1 MSDTVKTM
9 ILTFINYKVI
19 KMKAFEYKLKECWLY
34 EVDDLSYCIVCTC
47 NFLVMD
53 IKKRGVVNSPESDSQ
68 GTRTLDPSIKSA
80 VLYQLS

>member
-9 ILTFINYKVI
+9 ILTFINYKVM
-19 KMKAFEYKLKECWLY
+19 KMKAFEYKLKECLFY
-34 EVDDLSYCIVCTC
+34 EVDYLSYCIVCTC
-47 NFLVMD
+47 NFLVMG
-53 IKKRGVVNSPESDSQ
+53 IKKGSIKLPESDSQ

>member
-9 ILTFINYKVI
+9 ILTFINYKVM
-19 KMKAFEYKLKECWLY
+19 KMKAFEYKLKECLFY

-47 NFLVMD
+47 NFLVMG
-53 IKKRGVVNSPESDSQ
+53 IKKGSSKLPESDSQ

>member
-9 ILTFINYKVI
+9 ILTFINYKVM
-19 KMKAFEYKLKECWLY
+19 KMKAFEYKLKECLFY
-34 EVDDLSYCIVCTC
+34 EVDYLSYCIVCTY
-47 NFLVMD
+47 NFLVMG
-53 IKKRGVVNSPESDSQ
+53 IKKGSSKLPESDSQ

>member
-9 ILTFINYKVI
+9 ILTFINYKVM
-19 KMKAFEYKLKECWLY
+19 KMKAFEYKLKECLFY
-34 EVDDLSYCIVCTC
+34 EVDYLSYCIVCTY
-47 NFLVMD
+47 NFLAMG
-53 IKKRGVVNSPESDSQ
+53 IKKGSIKLPESDSQ

>member
-9 ILTFINYKVI
+9 ILTSINYKVM
-19 KMKAFEYKLKECWLY
+19 KMKVFEYKLKECWFY
-34 EVDDLSYCIVCTC
+34 EVDYLSYCIVCTC
-47 NFLVMD
+47 NFLVMG
-53 IKKRGVVNSPESDSQ
+53 IKKGSSKLPKSDSQ

>member
-1 MSDTVKTM
+1 M
-9 ILTFINYKVI
+9 ILTFINYKVM
-19 KMKAFEYKLKECWLY
+19 KMKAFEYKLKECLFY

-47 NFLVMD
+47 NFLVMG
-53 IKKRGVVNSPESDSQ
+53 IKKKGSIKLPESDSQ

>member
-9 ILTFINYKVI
+9 ILTFISYKVI
-19 KMKAFEYKLKECWLY
+19 KIKTFEYSLKECWFY
-34 EVDDLSYCIVCTC
+34 EVDYLSYCIVCTY
-47 NFLVMD
+47 NFLAMG
-53 IKKRGVVNSPESDSQ
+53 IKKGSSKLTESDSQ

>member
-1 MSDTVKTM
+1 MSDTVKTI
-9 ILTFINYKVI
+9 ILTFIKYKI
-19 KMKAFEYKLKECWLY
+19 MKMKAFEYKLKECLFY

-47 NFLVMD
+47 NFLAMG
-53 IKKRGVVNSPESDSQ
+53 IKKGSSKLPKSDSQ

>member
-9 ILTFINYKVI
+9 ILTFINYKVM
-19 KMKAFEYKLKECWLY
+19 KMKAFEYKLKECLFY

-47 NFLVMD
+47 NFLVMG
-53 IKKRGVVNSPESDSQ
+53 IKKGSIKLPESDSQ
-68 GTRTLDPSIKSA
+68 GARTLDPSIKSA

>member
-9 ILTFINYKVI
+9 ILTFIKYKI
-19 KMKAFEYKLKECWLY
+19 MKMKAFEYKLKECLFY

-47 NFLVMD
+47 NFLAMG
-53 IKKRGVVNSPESDSQ
+53 IKKGSSKLPESDSQ